1 MTNINSD
8 INKEHPVDEVI
19 LEVAEA
25 KMVSPNSHSPAVS
38 PGASPAVSPAAVKSK
53 PRRKRRPPAQPWRKP
68 KDMPKR
74 YLSAYNLFYKDERER
89 MLKTAEKPLSEEGEN
104 NNKGK
109 LTPAAGSP
117 PSSGGKL
124 GKIALAPALPELPDP
139 DAPKSNAARK
149 HARSSG
155 IGFANL
161 TRIVAARWKD
171 LDPALKAPYEQVAQK
186 DKERYQAQM
195 LLWRAQQKKKSE
207 ANNLV
212 GDEEM
217 KGVNGA
223 LQAFPGPHSA
233 PMPDHAN
240 PSNGE
245 NWYEV
250 SGQPRNGDVSRHQ
263 HPPHSAGTVHLFG
276 PPPPYATPKGSTS
289 MPVTPNKRTNGKKS
303 LVNADTPSGTTPPRP
318 SSEPVQRRV
327 HSFDSTSGNGEYSG
341 PGYGYPPDYRARW
354 EGYDRY
360 AGYSGGLS
368 YPANHSSPPM
378 GADGYPVPFHY
389 RSMAPVG
396 PNGNPGGPDPR
407 YEMPYPSRH
416 AGYGGYPSVAYYPSS
431 PPPHGNP
438 HMHQN
443 YSPPQYHA
451 HPPGGRTPYHPHNY
465 HQSYAE
471 VSPASREETLQL
483 YASRGDFQNRNSNQP
498 SDPQSP
504 SKKGKDPTNQQRQKH
519 HPSTSSDSRPSASK
533 NEDCSLIE
541 SSFGNI
547 DSNLDT
553 DTVDFLTTLE
563 LE

>member
-1 MTNINSD
+1 MSNRNSD
-8 INKEHPVDEVI
+8 FNKNHPVDEVI

-25 KMVSPNSHSPAVS
+25 TMVSPNSHSSA
-38 PGASPAVSPAAVKSK
+38 ASAAAVSPAAVKSK

-89 MLKTAEKPLSEEGEN
+89 MLKTAETPLSEEGEN
-104 NNKGK
+104 NKGK
-109 LTPAAGSP
+109 LSPAAGSP

-171 LDPALKAPYEQVAQK
+171 LDPALKAPYEKVAQV

-195 LLWRAQQKKKSE
+195 LLWRAAQKKKSE
-207 ANNLV
+207 ASNLDA
-212 GDEEM
+212 DEEM
-217 KGVNGA
+217 KGVNGV
-223 LQAFPGPHSA
+223 PHAYPIPYSK

-240 PSNGE
+240 PSHGE
-245 NWYEV
+245 NWYGV
-250 SGQPRNGDVSRHQ
+250 SGQPRNGNVSPHH
-263 HPPHSAGTVHLFG
+263 HPPHSAGSTHLYG
-276 PPPPYATPKGSTS
+276 PPPPYTTPKGSTS
-289 MPVTPNKRTNGKKS
+289 MPVTPRKATNTKNS
-303 LVNADTPSGTTPPRP
+303 LADVDTPTGTTPPRP
-318 SSEPVQRRV
+318 NSEPVQRRV
-327 HSFDSTSGNGEYSG
+327 HSFDSINGTGEYSG

-354 EGYDRY
+354 DGYDRY
-360 AGYSGGLS
+360 GEYSGGLP
-368 YPANHSSPPM
+368 YPGNHGPARM
-378 GADGYPVPFHY
+378 GADGYPVPFNY
-389 RSMAPVG
+389 RSMAPFG
-396 PNGNPGGPDPR
+396 PNGNPGGPDAR

-416 AGYGGYPSVAYYPSS
+416 AEYGGYPAVAYYPSS
-431 PPPHGNP
+431 PPPPHGNP
-438 HMHQN
+438 HMHQK

-451 HPPGGRTPYHPHNY
+451 HPTGGLSPYHPHGY
-465 HQSYAE
+465 HQPYAQG
-471 VSPASREETLQL
+471 SPASREETLQL
-483 YASRGDFQNRNSNQP
+483 YASRGDFQNRNSSHP
-498 SDPQSP
+498 SDPQSS
-504 SKKGKDPTNQQRQKH
+504 SKKGEDPTKQQQQKQ